1 MSSGSNIISA
11 SEIVK
16 YKSYTKYNNLKC
28 PYENTPFK
36 MYKNLSSKRKGAA
49 FEKIFEEHML
59 SRSYKMVKN
68 HSSDHDRIFIVNQKE
83 VKFEV
88 KGSMLW
94 GETGTTFKFQQI
106 RVDQDY
112 DQLIFLCVYPDSI
125 RFYTSPKEEVTKYVD
140 VQNDKGE
147 WPFNQ
152 HGGKRVR
159 SGTFAIQG
167 LPSDF
172 PFMEELDL

>member
-68 HSSDHDRIFIVNQKE
+68 H
-83 VKFEV
+83 
-88 KGSMLW
+88 
-94 GETGTTFKFQQI
+94 I
-106 RVDQDY
+106 RVHPLEY
-112 DQLIFLCVYPDSI
+112 
-125 RFYTSPKEEVTKYVD
+125 
-140 VQNDKGE
+140 
-147 WPFNQ
+147 
-152 HGGKRVR
+152 KRNYR
-159 SGTFAIQG
+159 EISLFFF
-167 LPSDF
+167 S
-172 PFMEELDL
+172 